1 MRFFPDTEKRNER
14 SRSIDTLSIDEM
26 LRVINDEDKTVAA
39 AVDAKIPEIARAVEA
54 AERAIRSGGRVIY
67 LGCGT
72 SGRLG
77 VLDASECPPTYG
89 VEPGLFLGII
99 AGGDRALRNSIEGAE
114 DDVELAARD
123 LEAVKLSGNDF
134 LTGIAASGRT
144 PYVLGGLA
152 FAKSLGCT
160 TAFIS
165 CSKSPEG
172 PQPADIL
179 ISLETGPEVITG
191 STRMKAG
198 TAQKMVLNMISTG
211 TMIRLGK
218 VYGNL
223 MVDLRPSNRKLIDR
237 ACRIIDETTGCGYEA
252 AQVFF
257 ARADNSVKHAILIA
271 ELGVDRQEAD
281 ALLRNHGGRIGAVLT
296 EKRYGD
302 SKRN

>member
-1 MRFFPDTEKRNER
+1 MGFFPDTEKRNER
-14 SRSIDTLSIDEM
+14 SRGIDTMSVDEM
-26 LRVINDEDKTVAA
+26 LRVINAEDKTIAA
-39 AVDAKIPEIARAVEA
+39 AVEARIPDIGRAVEA
-54 AERAIRSGGRVIY
+54 AERAIRGGGRVIY

-99 AGGDRALRNSIEGAE
+99 AGGDKALRDSVEGAE
-114 DDVELAARD
+114 DSAELAVRD
-123 LEAVKLSGNDF
+123 LEAAKLRRTDF
-134 LTGIAASGRT
+134 LAGIAASGQT
-144 PYVLGGLA
+144 PYVLGGLE
-152 FAKSLGCT
+152 FAKSLGCA

-165 CSKSPEG
+165 CAKFPGE
-172 PQPADIL
+172 PPADIM

-223 MVDLRPSNRKLIDR
+223 MVDLRPSNRKLVDR
-237 ACRIIDETTGCGYEA
+237 ACQIIAEA
-252 AQVFF
+252 A
-257 ARADNSVKHAILIA
+257 
-271 ELGVDRQEAD
+271 G
-281 ALLRNHGGRIGAVLT
+281 
-296 EKRYGD
+296 
-302 SKRN
+302 

>member
-1 MRFFPDTEKRNER
+1 MSFFPDTEKRNER
-14 SRSIDTLSIDEM
+14 SRSIDTLPIDEM
-26 LRVINDEDKTVAA
+26 LRVINDEDRTVAA
-39 AVDAKIPEIARAVEA
+39 AVEAKIPDIARAVEA
-54 AERAIRSGGRVIY
+54 AEGAIRGGGRVVY

-99 AGGDRALRNSIEGAE
+99 AGGDRALRDSVEGAE
-114 DDVELAARD
+114 DDAELAVRD
-123 LEAVKLSGNDF
+123 LEAAKLSGGDF
-134 LTGIAASGRT
+134 LVGIAASGRT
-144 PYVLGGLA
+144 PYVLGGLE
-152 FAKSLGCT
+152 FAKSLGCA

-165 CSKSPEG
+165 CAKFSGAP
-172 PQPADIL
+172 PADIL

-223 MVDLRPSNRKLIDR
+223 MVDLRPSNQKLIDR
-237 ACRIIDETTGCGYEA
+237 ACRIIAEAAGCDYEA
-252 AQVFF
+252 ARIFF
-257 ARADNSVKHAILIA
+257 ARADNNVKQAIIIA
-271 ELGVDRQEAD
+271 KLGVDRRNAA
-281 ALLRNHGGRIGAVLT
+281 ALLQVHGGRISAVLA
-296 EKRYGD
+296 EKR
-302 SKRN
+302 